1 LPDILCFLFLPF
13 IHSWRIL
20 DDFLIPGAQA
30 KIAFSALCDYS
41 LGYGWRTFAEW
52 LLPKVAMEMRT
63 NSR

>member
-30 KIAFSALCDYS
+30 KIALSALCNYS
-41 LGYGWRTFAEW
+41 LGRLET
-52 LLPKVAMEMRT
+52 LRAMTLRQDRDGDE
-63 NSR
+63 NQ